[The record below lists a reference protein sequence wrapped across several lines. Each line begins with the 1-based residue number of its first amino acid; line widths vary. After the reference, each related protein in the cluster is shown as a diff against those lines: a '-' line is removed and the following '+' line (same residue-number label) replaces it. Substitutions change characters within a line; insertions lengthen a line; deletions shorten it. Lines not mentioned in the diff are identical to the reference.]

1 MAPAAS
7 CLCYMLC
14 SMLITLSNKILNAN
28 VEIDLP
34 KQPYTLAI
42 IAYQS
47 LIAAVVTALLNRAVG
62 IGDRIDFRPAV
73 MFSAVPANL
82 FFSGMLYTGFLCLAY
97 NGVHMVT
104 LFKNVT
110 NCFTVV
116 GEWALFG
123 AQASPGVLVSM
134 ILMGTGAFLS
144 ALNDLEFSVRGY
156 SWMLLNCLATAA
168 YILYLRFVSTSESLK
183 VSKMEM
189 VLYNNLL
196 TFVIL

>member
-62 IGDRIDFRPAV
+62 IGDLLV
-73 MFSAVPANL
+73 LLS
-82 FFSGMLYTGFLCLAY
+82 S
-97 NGVHMVT
+97 
-104 LFKNVT
+104 
-110 NCFTVV
+110 V
-116 GEWALFG
+116 G
-123 AQASPGVLVSM
+123 SPCP
-134 ILMGTGAFLS
+134 
-144 ALNDLEFSVRGY
+144 Y
-156 SWMLLNCLATAA
+156 
-168 YILYLRFVSTSESLK
+168 
-183 VSKMEM
+183 
-189 VLYNNLL
+189 
-196 TFVIL
+196 